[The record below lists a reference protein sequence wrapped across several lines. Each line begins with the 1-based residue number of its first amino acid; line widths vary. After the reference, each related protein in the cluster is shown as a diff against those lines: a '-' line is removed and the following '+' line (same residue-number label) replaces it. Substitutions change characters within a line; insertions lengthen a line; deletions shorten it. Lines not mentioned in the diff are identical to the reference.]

1 MTRVLNVRPL
11 LRGYLHAGERSSPR
25 SVAYLVVLLT
35 IAAAV
40 AFYVVV
46 LVYVLP
52 ARARNARVTPAGVTE
67 QALVFLR
74 IRSKPRTFLRT
85 RSTVRALVPA
95 RCSTGP
101 RERSRV
107 PHKGGVMFS
116 EQNKIAARR
125 LAAAA

>member
-1 MTRVLNVRPL
+1 MRVLNVRPL
-11 LRGYLHAGERSSPR
+11 LRGYLHAGAAV
-25 SVAYLVVLLT
+25 VAALGGTYLVVLLT

-101 RERSRV
+101 ANGLVS
-107 PHKGGVMFS
+107 PTQGGCHV
-116 EQNKIAARR
+116 
-125 LAAAA
+125 